1 MKEKIELYKD
11 FVRPHYSTRDSA
23 HNFDHIE
30 RIIRRIEILSNGVS
44 PSPQRERLSFL
55 ACFHGLGARLR
66 DDESFCQQT
75 IAFLKNLGW
84 KDAEIQELFRSLERH
99 LESPETVEEEIVH
112 DANKVEIPGAFGV
125 AKAFTMGALLGQ
137 PYEETV
143 DCFEHKA
150 LGRVVFRTPLGKQLA
165 EEGRAYALEFLKRL
179 RCEL

>member
-1 MKEKIELYKD
+1 
-11 FVRPHYSTRDSA
+11 
-23 HNFDHIE
+23 
-30 RIIRRIEILSNGVS
+30 
-44 PSPQRERLSFL
+44 
-55 ACFHGLGARLR
+55 LR

-112 DANKVEIPGAFGV
+112 DANKVEILGAFGV

-137 PYEETV
+137 SYEETV